1 MCESGGT
8 PAPDTPAFDSANPMG
23 RAGPIAIAPAPS
35 SFYSPWPDR
44 LRHSAIIL
52 LAAAMALSAVVG
64 FGELPL
70 VRAAAVFICIAAA
83 ALVPWR
89 LHNVVAS
96 REDVRG
102 VNPVETAAVSA
113 IVAGMPDPA
122 VLLARAGRV
131 IHLNAAAAQLA
142 PALRK
147 NELAQFALRSPEIIT
162 ALREAI
168 ATAETRRAT
177 YLDHVPVDRWMELI
191 ITPVPVPTL
200 FGGTDKCMLMTFHD
214 QTPLRRVE
222 EMRADFVAN
231 ASHELRTP
239 LAALSGFID
248 TLQGPAKDDAK
259 ARERFLGIM
268 HTQATRMARL
278 IDDLLSLSRVEL
290 SAHVRPDTLVDIVPI
305 IRQVVDGLE
314 PLARERQVDVNV
326 DLPAAPVSIAGD
338 REELL
343 RLFEN
348 LVENA
353 LKYGAS
359 GGKVIVSLTSATSG
373 EGVPE
378 VRVMVR
384 DFGPGI
390 APEHLPRLTERFYR
404 VDVGD
409 SRAQG
414 GTGLGLSLVK
424 HIVNRHRGRL
434 LIESVPKNGATFTT
448 CFPQAKAPSFGVN

>member
-1 MCESGGT
+1 M
-8 PAPDTPAFDSANPMG
+8 
-23 RAGPIAIAPAPS
+23 
-35 SFYSPWPDR
+35 
-44 LRHSAIIL
+44 
-52 LAAAMALSAVVG
+52 
-64 FGELPL
+64 FGELAL
-70 VRAAAVFICIAAA
+70 VRAAAVFACIAAA

-89 LHNVVAS
+89 LHDAAAS
-96 REDVRG
+96 REDVRA
-102 VNPVETAAVSA
+102 VNPVESAAVSA
-113 IVAGMPDPA
+113 VVAGMPDPA
-122 VLLARAGRV
+122 VLLDRAGRV

-168 ATAETRRAT
+168 ATTESRRAT

-248 TLQGPAKDDAK
+248 TLQGPAKDDPN

-268 HTQATRMARL
+268 HTQAIRMARL

-290 SAHVRPDTLVDIVPI
+290 SAHVRPDTLVDLVPI
-305 IRQVVDGLE
+305 IRQVADGLE
-314 PLARERQVDVNV
+314 PLARERQVTIDI
-326 DLPAAPVSIAGD
+326 DLPDGPVPIAGD

-348 LVENA
+348 LIENA

-359 GGKVIVSLTSATSG
+359 GGKVIVSLTLAVSQG
-373 EGVPE
+373 LPE

-414 GTGLGLSLVK
+414 GTGLGLSLIK
-424 HIVNRHRGRL
+424 HILNRHRGRL
-434 LIESVPKNGATFTT
+434 LIESAPKDGATFTA
-448 CFPQAKAPSFGVN
+448 CFPQACPPAGG

>member
-8 PAPDTPAFDSANPMG
+8 PAPDNANPMG
-23 RAGPIAIAPAPS
+23 RAGLMAIEAAPS

-52 LAAAMALSAVVG
+52 LAAAMALAVLVALS
-64 FGELPL
+64 ELSL
-70 VRAAAVFICIAAA
+70 LRAVAVFICIAAA

-89 LHNVVAS
+89 LNNAVAS

-102 VNPVETAAVSA
+102 VNPVEAAAVSA
-113 IVAGMPDPA
+113 VVAGMPDPA
-122 VLLARAGRV
+122 VLLDRAGRV

-168 ATAETRRAT
+168 ATSESRRAT

-191 ITPVPVPTL
+191 VTPVPVPTL

-248 TLQGPAKDDAK
+248 TLQGPAREDAK

-305 IRQVVDGLE
+305 IRQVADGLE
-314 PLARERQVDVNV
+314 PLAGERQVEIDI
-326 DLPAAPVSIAGD
+326 DLPETPVAIAGD

-359 GGKVIVSLTSATSG
+359 GGKVIVSLTSVTAG
-373 EGVPE
+373 EGAPE

-434 LIESVPKNGATFTT
+434 LIESVPKNGATFTA
-448 CFPQAKAPSFGVN
+448 CFPPAKTPTFG

>member
-1 MCESGGT
+1 
-8 PAPDTPAFDSANPMG
+8 
-23 RAGPIAIAPAPS
+23 
-35 SFYSPWPDR
+35 
-44 LRHSAIIL
+44 
-52 LAAAMALSAVVG
+52 
-64 FGELPL
+64 
-70 VRAAAVFICIAAA
+70 
-83 ALVPWR
+83 
-89 LHNVVAS
+89 
-96 REDVRG
+96 
-102 VNPVETAAVSA
+102 
-113 IVAGMPDPA
+113 
-122 VLLARAGRV
+122 
-131 IHLNAAAAQLA
+131 
-142 PALRK
+142 
-147 NELAQFALRSPEIIT
+147 
-162 ALREAI
+162 
-168 ATAETRRAT
+168 
-177 YLDHVPVDRWMELI
+177 MELI
-191 ITPVPVPTL
+191 ITPIPVPTL

-248 TLQGPAKDDAK
+248 TLQGPAKDDPR

-268 HTQATRMARL
+268 HIQATRMARL

-314 PLARERQVDVNV
+314 PLARERQVIIDV
-326 DLPAAPVSIAGD
+326 DLPDEVVWIAGD

-359 GGKVIVSLTSATSG
+359 GGRVIVSLLTAIST
-373 EGVPE
+373 EGGPE

-424 HIVNRHRGRL
+424 HIANRHRGWL
-434 LIESVPKNGATFTT
+434 LIESVLKNGATFTA
-448 CFPQAKAPSFGVN
+448 CFPQAKTPAST

>member
-1 MCESGGT
+1 MT
-8 PAPDTPAFDSANPMG
+8 ID
-23 RAGPIAIAPAPS
+23 APS
-35 SFYSPWPDR
+35 SSFFSPWSDR

-52 LAAAMALSAVVG
+52 LAASLALAVLVALGELSA
-64 FGELPL
+64 L
-70 VRAAAVFICIAAA
+70 RAATALACIAAA

-89 LHNVVAS
+89 LHDAAAS
-96 REDVRG
+96 RDDGRAIDR
-102 VNPVETAAVSA
+102 PVETAAVSA
-113 IVAGMPDPA
+113 VVAGMPDPA
-122 VLLARAGRV
+122 VLLDRAGRV
-131 IHLNAAAAQLA
+131 IHHNAAAAQLA

-147 NELAQFALRSPEIIT
+147 NEPAQFALRSPEIIA
-162 ALREAI
+162 ALRQAI
-168 ATAETRRAT
+168 ATMEPRRAI
-177 YLDHVPVDRWMELI
+177 YLDRVPVDRWMELI
-191 ITPVPVPTL
+191 ITPLAVPTL
-200 FGGTDKCMLMTFHD
+200 FGGTERCMLMTFHD

-248 TLQGPAKDDAK
+248 TLQGSAKDDAK
-259 ARERFLGIM
+259 TRERFLGIM
-268 HTQATRMARL
+268 HSQASRMARL

-290 SAHVRPDTLVDIVPI
+290 SAHVRPDTLVDLVPI
-305 IRQVVDGLE
+305 IRQVMDGLE
-314 PLARERQVDVNV
+314 PLARERQVTIELE
-326 DLPAAPVSIAGD
+326 LPQTQAVIAGD

-348 LVENA
+348 LIENA

-359 GGKVIVSLTSATSG
+359 GGKVMLSLTSAISG
-373 EGVPE
+373 EGMPE

-434 LIESVPKNGATFTT
+434 LIDSAPNEGAAFTA
-448 CFPQAKAPSFGVN
+448 CFPQPTAPASA

>member
-1 MCESGGT
+1 M
-8 PAPDTPAFDSANPMG
+8 AIDDS
-23 RAGPIAIAPAPS
+23 S
-35 SFYSPWPDR
+35 SASFFSPWPDR

-52 LAAAMALSAVVG
+52 LAAGMAMAVLVTFGGLS
-64 FGELPL
+64 P
-70 VRAAAVFICIAAA
+70 VRAAAVFVCIAGA

-89 LHNVVAS
+89 LHNVTAS

-102 VNPVETAAVSA
+102 VNPVESAAVSA

-122 VLLARAGRV
+122 VLLDRAGRV

-168 ATAETRRAT
+168 ATTEPRRTT
-177 YLDHVPVDRWMELI
+177 YLDHAPIDRWMELM
-191 ITPVPVPTL
+191 ITPVPVPTNY
-200 FGGTDKCMLMTFHD
+200 GGVDKCMLMTFHD
-214 QTPLRRVE
+214 LTPLRRVE

-259 ARERFLGIM
+259 ARERFLSIM
-268 HTQATRMARL
+268 HAQATRMARL

-290 SAHVRPDTLVDIVPI
+290 SAHVRPDTMVDIVPI
-305 IRQVVDGLE
+305 TRQVPDGLE
-314 PLARERQVDVNV
+314 PLASERQVVV
-326 DLPAAPVSIAGD
+326 EIDLPPTAVTIAGD

-348 LVENA
+348 LIENA

-359 GGKVIVSLTSATSG
+359 GGRVIVSLNQGVSG
-373 EGVPE
+373 GGEPE
-378 VRVMVR
+378 IRVMVR

-409 SRAQG
+409 SRSQG

-424 HIVNRHRGRL
+424 HILNRHRGRL
-434 LIESVPKNGATFTT
+434 LIESVPKNGATFTA
-448 CFPQAKAPSFGVN
+448 CFPQPKSSLSA

>member
-1 MCESGGT
+1 MSGNAAT
-8 PAPDTPAFDSANPMG
+8 PAAEEGDGIAEISGPM
-23 RAGPIAIAPAPS
+23 AIDPPS
-35 SFYSPWPDR
+35 SLFSPWPDR
-44 LRHSAIIL
+44 LRHAAIIL
-52 LAAAMALSAVVG
+52 LAAGLALAFLVA
-64 FGELPL
+64 FGELSL
-70 VRAAAVFICIAAA
+70 FRAAAVFVCIAAA

-89 LHNVVAS
+89 LHTTVES
-96 REDVRG
+96 REEVRG
-102 VNPVETAAVSA
+102 ANPVESPAVSA

-122 VLLARAGRV
+122 VLLDRAGRV

-168 ATAETRRAT
+168 ATTESRRAT
-177 YLDHVPVDRWMELI
+177 YLDHVPVDRWMELV

-248 TLQGPAKDDAK
+248 TLQGPARDDAK

-268 HTQATRMARL
+268 HAQATRMARL

-305 IRQVVDGLE
+305 IRQVADGLE
-314 PLARERQVDVNV
+314 PLARERQVTIDI
-326 DLPAAPVSIAGD
+326 DLPDGPVAIAGD

-343 RLFEN
+343 RLFGN
-348 LVENA
+348 FIENA
-353 LKYGAS
+353 LKNGGS
-359 GGKVIVSLTSATSG
+359 GGKIVVSLT
-373 EGVPE
+373 
-378 VRVMVR
+378 
-384 DFGPGI
+384 
-390 APEHLPRLTERFYR
+390 L
-404 VDVGD
+404 
-409 SRAQG
+409 
-414 GTGLGLSLVK
+414 
-424 HIVNRHRGRL
+424 
-434 LIESVPKNGATFTT
+434 
-448 CFPQAKAPSFGVN
+448 

>member
-1 MCESGGT
+1 MAVE
-8 PAPDTPAFDSANPMG
+8 A
-23 RAGPIAIAPAPS
+23 S
-35 SFYSPWPDR
+35 SPNLFSPWPDR

-52 LAAAMALSAVVG
+52 LVAGLALVALVI
-64 FGELPL
+64 FGELSPT
-70 VRAAAVFICIAAA
+70 RAVIAFLCIAGA

-89 LHNVVAS
+89 LHDVVTS
-96 REDVRG
+96 REEVLG
-102 VNPVETAAVSA
+102 VNPVEAPAVRA
-113 IVAGMPDPA
+113 LIAGMPDPA
-122 VLLARAGRV
+122 VLLDRAGRV
-131 IHLNAAAAQLA
+131 LHFNAAAAQLA

-147 NELAQFALRSPEIIT
+147 NELAQFALRSPEIVT
-162 ALREAI
+162 ALRESI
-168 ATAETRRAT
+168 ATTEPRRAT

-191 ITPVPVPTL
+191 ITPLSVPTA
-200 FGGTDKCMLMTFHD
+200 FGGTDTCMLMTFHD

-239 LAALSGFID
+239 LAALSGFIE
-248 TLQGPAKDDAK
+248 TLQGPAKDDSK

-268 HTQATRMARL
+268 HTQARRMARL

-290 SAHVRPDTLVDIVPI
+290 TAHVRPDMQVDILPI
-305 IRQVVDGLE
+305 IRQVGDGLE
-314 PLARERQVDVNV
+314 PLAAERNV
-326 DLPAAPVSIAGD
+326 RIEMELPDAPVAIAGD

-348 LVENA
+348 LIENA

-359 GGKVIVSLTSATSG
+359 GGKVEVSVTSAASN
-373 EGVPE
+373 EGAPE
-378 VRVMVR
+378 VRVAVR

-424 HIVNRHRGRL
+424 HILNRHRGRL
-434 LIESVPKNGATFTT
+434 LIESVPKKGATFTAA
-448 CFPQAKAPSFGVN
+448 FPQLKAPTTL

>member
-1 MCESGGT
+1 MALD
-8 PAPDTPAFDSANPMG
+8 APSDTPLSIFT
-23 RAGPIAIAPAPS
+23 
-35 SFYSPWPDR
+35 PWPDR

-52 LAAAMALSAVVG
+52 LAAALALAGLVLLD
-64 FGELPL
+64 ELLPL
-70 VRAAAVFICIAAA
+70 RALAVFLCISAA

-89 LHNVVAS
+89 LHGAVAK
-96 REDVRG
+96 REEERHA
-102 VNPVETAAVSA
+102 NPVEAPAVSA
-113 IVAGMPDPA
+113 VVEGIPDPA
-122 VLLARAGRV
+122 VLLDRAGRV

-147 NELAQFALRSPEIIT
+147 GELAQFALRTPEIIT

-168 ATAETRRAT
+168 ATTEIRRAT
-177 YLDHVPVDRWMELI
+177 YHDHVPVDRWMELI
-191 ITPVPVPTL
+191 ITPVPVPTA

-214 QTPLRRVE
+214 LTPLRRVE

-248 TLQGPAKDDAK
+248 TLQGPAKDDPK

-268 HTQATRMARL
+268 HIQATRMARL

-290 SAHVRPDTLVDIVPI
+290 SAHVQPHAMVDVVPI
-305 IRQVVDGLE
+305 IRQVTDGLE
-314 PLARERQVDVNV
+314 SLARERQVVIETS
-326 DLPAAPVSIAGD
+326 LPDAPVTIAGD

-343 RLFEN
+343 RVFEN
-348 LVENA
+348 LIENA

-359 GGKVIVSLTSATSG
+359 GGRVIVSLEQAVSA
-373 EGVPE
+373 ENAPE
-378 VRVMVR
+378 IRVKVR

-424 HIVNRHRGRL
+424 HILNRHRGRL
-434 LIESVPKNGATFTT
+434 LIESVPRNGAAFTA
-448 CFPQAKAPSFGVN
+448 CFPQSKPARGA

>member
-1 MCESGGT
+1 MAID
-8 PAPDTPAFDSANPMG
+8 AP
-23 RAGPIAIAPAPS
+23 PS
-35 SFYSPWPDR
+35 SSSLFSPWPER
-44 LRHSAIIL
+44 LRHSAIVL
-52 LAAAMALSAVVG
+52 LVAALALSVLVM
-64 FGELPL
+64 FDELSPL
-70 VRAAAVFICIAAA
+70 RAATVFACIAAA
-83 ALVPWR
+83 ALVPWP
-89 LHNVVAS
+89 LHHVVAA

-102 VNPVETAAVSA
+102 INPVEAPAVSA
-113 IVAGMPDPA
+113 VVAGMPDPA
-122 VLLARAGRV
+122 VLLDRAGRV
-131 IHLNAAAAQLA
+131 IHLNAAAAELA
-142 PALRK
+142 PALRR

-168 ATAETRRAT
+168 ATLEPRRAS

-191 ITPVPVPTL
+191 ITPVPVPTV
-200 FGGTDKCMLMTFHD
+200 FGGVDKCMLMTFHD

-248 TLQGPAKDDAK
+248 TLQGPAKDDPK
-259 ARERFLGIM
+259 ARERFLSIM
-268 HTQATRMARL
+268 HVQATRMARL

-290 SAHVRPDTLVDIVPI
+290 SAHVRPDTLTDLVPI
-305 IRQVVDGLE
+305 LRQVADGLE
-314 PLARERQVDVNV
+314 PLAGERQVAV
-326 DLPAAPVSIAGD
+326 DIQLPDAPVLIAGD
-338 REELL
+338 REELM

-348 LVENA
+348 LIENA

-359 GGKVIVSLTSATSG
+359 GGRVIVSLTSAISG
-373 EGVPE
+373 EGIPE
-378 VRVMVR
+378 IRVMVR

-409 SRAQG
+409 SRSQG

-424 HIVNRHRGRL
+424 HILNRHRGRL
-434 LIESVPKNGATFTT
+434 LIESAPRKGATFTA
-448 CFPQAKAPSFGVN
+448 CFPQPKASFTA

>member
-1 MCESGGT
+1 MALEAPTT
-8 PAPDTPAFDSANPMG
+8 PP
-23 RAGPIAIAPAPS
+23 
-35 SFYSPWPDR
+35 FYSPWPDR

-52 LAAAMALSAVVG
+52 LAAAFALSVVVVL
-64 FGELPL
+64 GELSPL
-70 VRAAAVFICIAAA
+70 HASAVFACIAAA

-89 LHNVVAS
+89 LHNAVTS
-96 REDVRG
+96 REDVRS
-102 VNPVETAAVSA
+102 VNPVEAAVVSA
-113 IVAGMPDPA
+113 VVAGMPDPA
-122 VLLARAGRV
+122 VLLDRAGRV
-131 IHLNAAAAQLA
+131 LHLNAAAAQLA

-168 ATAETRRAT
+168 ASSEPRRAT
-177 YLDHVPVDRWMELI
+177 YLDHVPVDRWMELMV
-191 ITPVPVPTL
+191 TPVPVPTL
-200 FGGTDKCMLMTFHD
+200 FGGVDKCMLMTFHD

-268 HTQATRMARL
+268 HIQATRMARL

-305 IRQVVDGLE
+305 IRQVADGLE
-314 PLARERQVDVNV
+314 PLARERQVTIDTN
-326 DLPAAPVSIAGD
+326 LPESPVTIVGD

-343 RLFEN
+343 RVFEK
-348 LVENA
+348 LIEYA

-359 GGKVIVSLTSATSG
+359 GGRVEVSLHQAMSG
-373 EGVPE
+373 DGTPE
-378 VRVMVR
+378 VRVLVR

-434 LIESVPKNGATFTT
+434 LIESVLKKGATFTA
-448 CFPQAKAPSFGVN
+448 CFPQAKGPSTP

>member
-8 PAPDTPAFDSANPMG
+8 PAPDNANPMG
-23 RAGPIAIAPAPS
+23 RAGLMAIEAAPS

-52 LAAAMALSAVVG
+52 LAAALALAVVVAL
-64 FGELPL
+64 GELSL
-70 VRAAAVFICIAAA
+70 LRAAAVFICIAAA

-89 LHNVVAS
+89 LNNAVAS

-102 VNPVETAAVSA
+102 VNPVEAAAVSA
-113 IVAGMPDPA
+113 VVAGMPDPA
-122 VLLARAGRV
+122 VLLDRAGRV

-168 ATAETRRAT
+168 ATSESRRAT

-191 ITPVPVPTL
+191 VTPVPVPTL

-248 TLQGPAKDDAK
+248 TLQGPAREDAK

-290 SAHVRPDTLVDIVPI
+290 SAHVRPDTLADIVPI

-314 PLARERQVDVNV
+314 PLARERQVEIDI
-326 DLPAAPVSIAGD
+326 DLPDVPVSIAGD

-359 GGKVIVSLTSATSG
+359 GGKVIVSLTSVTAG
-373 EGVPE
+373 EGAPE

-434 LIESVPKNGATFTT
+434 LIESVPKNGATFTA
-448 CFPQAKAPSFGVN
+448 CFPPAKTPAVG

>member
-1 MCESGGT
+1 M
-8 PAPDTPAFDSANPMG
+8 AIDDSSS
-23 RAGPIAIAPAPS
+23 S
-35 SFYSPWPDR
+35 SFFAPWPDR

-52 LAAAMALSAVVG
+52 LAAGLALCALVVLADLSA
-64 FGELPL
+64 P
-70 VRAAAVFICIAAA
+70 RAVAVFICIAAA

-89 LHNVVAS
+89 LHNAVTS
-96 REDVRG
+96 REDVRA
-102 VNPVETAAVSA
+102 VSPVESAAVSA
-113 IVAGMPDPA
+113 VVAGIPDPA
-122 VLLARAGRV
+122 VLLDRAGRV
-131 IHLNAAAAQLA
+131 IHLNPAAAQLA

-168 ATAETRRAT
+168 ATTEARRAT
-177 YLDHVPVDRWMELI
+177 YLDHVPVDRWMELM
-191 ITPVPVPTL
+191 ITPVPVPTS
-200 FGGTDKCMLMTFHD
+200 FGGADKCMLMTFHD

-259 ARERFLGIM
+259 ARERFLSIM

-290 SAHVRPDTLVDIVPI
+290 SAHVRPDTLVDLVPI

-314 PLARERQVDVNV
+314 PLARERQVAIEI
-326 DLPAAPVSIAGD
+326 DLPEPPVAIAGD

-348 LVENA
+348 LIENA

-359 GGKVIVSLTSATSG
+359 GGRVIVSLTQAHSG
-373 EGVPE
+373 EGAPE

-424 HIVNRHRGRL
+424 HILNRHRGRL
-434 LIESVPKNGATFTT
+434 LIESVPKNGAVFTA
-448 CFPQAKAPSFGVN
+448 CFPQAKTPSAQ

>member
-1 MCESGGT
+1 MALDAS
-8 PAPDTPAFDSANPMG
+8 S
-23 RAGPIAIAPAPS
+23 PS
-35 SFYSPWPDR
+35 SSTMFAPWPDR
-44 LRHSAIIL
+44 LRHSAIVL
-52 LAAAMALSAVVG
+52 LAAALVLGLLVLFDELLPFRAVIA
-64 FGELPL
+64 FL
-70 VRAAAVFICIAAA
+70 CIAAA

-89 LHNVVAS
+89 LHSAAVT

-102 VNPVETAAVSA
+102 ANPVEAPAVSA
-113 IVAGMPDPA
+113 LVAGMPDPA
-122 VLLARAGRV
+122 VLLDRAGRV
-131 IHLNAAAAQLA
+131 IHLNTAASELA
-142 PALRK
+142 PALRR

-168 ATAETRRAT
+168 ATTEPRRAT
-177 YLDHVPVDRWMELI
+177 YLDHVPVDRWMELV
-191 ITPVPVPTL
+191 ITPVPVPTT

-214 QTPLRRVE
+214 LTPLRRVE

-268 HTQATRMARL
+268 HAQATRMARL

-290 SAHVRPDTLVDIVPI
+290 SAHVRPDTSIDLVPI
-305 IRQVVDGLE
+305 IRQVADGLE
-314 PLARERQVDVNV
+314 PLARERQVVV
-326 DLPAAPVSIAGD
+326 EIDLPETPVMIAGD

-348 LVENA
+348 LIENA

-359 GGKVIVSLTSATSG
+359 GGRVIVSLAPALSG
-373 EGVPE
+373 EGIPE
-378 VRVMVR
+378 IRVKVR

-409 SRAQG
+409 SRMQG

-424 HIVNRHRGRL
+424 HILNRHRGRL
-434 LIESVPKNGATFTT
+434 LIESVPKNGAAFTA
-448 CFPQAKAPSFGVN
+448 CFPQQKPGLVK

>member
-1 MCESGGT
+1 M
-8 PAPDTPAFDSANPMG
+8 
-23 RAGPIAIAPAPS
+23 AIEASPS

-52 LAAAMALSAVVG
+52 LAAGMALAVLVV
-64 FGELPL
+64 FGELSPL
-70 VRAAAVFICIAAA
+70 RASAVFACIAAA

-89 LHNVVAS
+89 LHNAVAS

-113 IVAGMPDPA
+113 VVAGMPDPA
-122 VLLARAGRV
+122 VLLDRAGRV

-147 NELAQFALRSPEIIT
+147 NELAQFALRSPEIVT

-168 ATAETRRAT
+168 ATSETRRAT

-191 ITPVPVPTL
+191 VTPVPVPTL

-259 ARERFLGIM
+259 ARERFLAIM
-268 HTQATRMARL
+268 HVQATRMARL

-290 SAHVRPDTLVDIVPI
+290 SAHVRPDALVDIVPLVRQVADGLELLARD
-305 IRQVVDGLE
+305 RQVV
-314 PLARERQVDVNV
+314 VHI
-326 DLPAAPVSIAGD
+326 DLPTTPAWIAGD

-348 LVENA
+348 LIENA

-359 GGKVIVSLTSATSG
+359 GGRIVVSL
-373 EGVPE
+373 
-378 VRVMVR
+378 
-384 DFGPGI
+384 
-390 APEHLPRLTERFYR
+390 L
-404 VDVGD
+404 
-409 SRAQG
+409 
-414 GTGLGLSLVK
+414 
-424 HIVNRHRGRL
+424 
-434 LIESVPKNGATFTT
+434 
-448 CFPQAKAPSFGVN
+448 QA

>member
-1 MCESGGT
+1 MALD
-8 PAPDTPAFDSANPMG
+8 APPH
-23 RAGPIAIAPAPS
+23 S
-35 SFYSPWPDR
+35 SLTIFTPWPDR

-52 LAAAMALSAVVG
+52 LAAALALAGLVLLD
-64 FGELPL
+64 ELLPL
-70 VRAAAVFICIAAA
+70 RALAVFLCIAAA

-89 LHNVVAS
+89 LHSAVAK
-96 REDVRG
+96 REEERHG
-102 VNPVETAAVSA
+102 NPVEAPVVSA
-113 IVAGMPDPA
+113 VVDGIPDPA
-122 VLLARAGRV
+122 VLLDRAGRV

-147 NELAQFALRSPEIIT
+147 GELAQFALRSPEIIT

-168 ATAETRRAT
+168 ATTEIRRAS
-177 YLDHVPVDRWMELI
+177 YHDHVPVDRWMELVI
-191 ITPVPVPTL
+191 VPVPVPTA
-200 FGGTDKCMLMTFHD
+200 FGGTDKCMLMTFRD
-214 QTPLRRVE
+214 LTPLRRVE

-248 TLQGPAKDDAK
+248 TLQGPAKDDPK

-290 SAHVRPDTLVDIVPI
+290 SAHVRPDTLVDVVPI
-305 IRQVVDGLE
+305 IRQVTDGLE
-314 PLARERQVDVNV
+314 PLARERQVVIETS
-326 DLPAAPVSIAGD
+326 LPEAPVTIAGD

-343 RLFEN
+343 RVFEN
-348 LVENA
+348 LIENA

-359 GGKVIVSLTSATSG
+359 GGRVVVSLEQAVSA
-373 EGVPE
+373 ENAPE
-378 VRVMVR
+378 IRVKVR

-424 HIVNRHRGRL
+424 HILNRHRGRL
-434 LIESVPKNGATFTT
+434 LIESVPRNGAAFTA
-448 CFPQAKAPSFGVN
+448 CFPQPRPQRGS

>member
-1 MCESGGT
+1 MALD
-8 PAPDTPAFDSANPMG
+8 APTT
-23 RAGPIAIAPAPS
+23 PS
-35 SFYSPWPDR
+35 SFFSPWPDR

-52 LAAAMALSAVVG
+52 LAAALSLSVLVALDELSPIRAAVV
-64 FGELPL
+64 F
-70 VRAAAVFICIAAA
+70 ACIAAA

-89 LHNVVAS
+89 LHGAVTS
-96 REDVRG
+96 REDVRLG
-102 VNPVETAAVSA
+102 NPVEAAAVNA

-122 VLLARAGRV
+122 VLLDRAGRV

-168 ATAETRRAT
+168 ATTEPRRAT

-191 ITPVPVPTL
+191 ITPVPVPTT

-248 TLQGPAKDDAK
+248 TLQGPAKEDTK
-259 ARERFLGIM
+259 ARERFLAIM

-290 SAHVRPDTLVDIVPI
+290 SAHVRPDTMVDIVPI
-305 IRQVVDGLE
+305 IRQVADGLE
-314 PLARERQVDVNV
+314 PLARERQVVV
-326 DLPAAPVSIAGD
+326 EIDLPEGPVAIAGD

-343 RLFEN
+343 RVFEN
-348 LVENA
+348 LIENA

-359 GGKVIVSLTSATSG
+359 GGRIIVSLTSGLSSDGT
-373 EGVPE
+373 PE
-378 VRVMVR
+378 LRVMVR

-424 HIVNRHRGRL
+424 HILNRHRGRL
-434 LIESVPKNGATFTT
+434 LIESVPKNGAAFTA
-448 CFPQAKAPSFGVN
+448 CFPQPKSASLA

>member
-1 MCESGGT
+1 MCASAAT
-8 PAPDTPAFDSANPMG
+8 PAPDEADPNG
-23 RAGPIAIAPAPS
+23 KRAGPMAIDASSS
-35 SFYSPWPDR
+35 SFFSPWPDR

-52 LAAAMALSAVVG
+52 LAAGLALAVLVV
-64 FGELPL
+64 FGELSPL
-70 VRAAAVFICIAAA
+70 RAGAVFVCIAAA

-89 LHNVVAS
+89 LHDVAAS

-102 VNPVETAAVSA
+102 VNPVENAAVSA

-122 VLLARAGRV
+122 VLLDRAGRV

-168 ATAETRRAT
+168 ATTEPRRAT

-268 HTQATRMARL
+268 HAQATRMARL

-305 IRQVVDGLE
+305 IRQVADGLE
-314 PLARERQVDVNV
+314 PLARERQVAIDI
-326 DLPAAPVSIAGD
+326 DLPDDAGDDRGRSRGIAAAVRKPGRERAEIRRVRRQGDRFAPSGDVGRRHAGSPRHGARFRPRHRAGTSAAADRAVLPGRCRRQPRPGRHGARFIAG
-338 REELL
+338 E
-343 RLFEN
+343 
-348 LVENA
+348 
-353 LKYGAS
+353 
-359 GGKVIVSLTSATSG
+359 T
-373 EGVPE
+373 
-378 VRVMVR
+378 
-384 DFGPGI
+384 
-390 APEHLPRLTERFYR
+390 YR
-404 VDVGD
+404 
-409 SRAQG
+409 
-414 GTGLGLSLVK
+414 
-424 HIVNRHRGRL
+424 
-434 LIESVPKNGATFTT
+434 
-448 CFPQAKAPSFGVN
+448 

>member
-1 MCESGGT
+1 MAID
-8 PAPDTPAFDSANPMG
+8 AP
-23 RAGPIAIAPAPS
+23 PS
-35 SFYSPWPDR
+35 SSSLFSPWPER
-44 LRHSAIIL
+44 LRHSAIVL
-52 LAAAMALSAVVG
+52 LVAALALSVLVVFDG
-64 FGELPL
+64 LSPL
-70 VRAAAVFICIAAA
+70 RAATAFACIAAA

-89 LHNVVAS
+89 LHHVVAA
-96 REDVRG
+96 REEVRG
-102 VNPVETAAVSA
+102 INPVDAPAVSA

-122 VLLARAGRV
+122 VLLDRAGRV

-142 PALRK
+142 PALRR
-147 NELAQFALRSPEIIT
+147 NELAQFALRSPEIIS
-162 ALREAI
+162 ALRAAI
-168 ATAETRRAT
+168 ATSEPRRAS

-191 ITPVPVPTL
+191 ITPVPVPTV
-200 FGGTDKCMLMTFHD
+200 FGGVDKCMLMTFHD

-248 TLQGPAKDDAK
+248 TLQGPAKDDPK
-259 ARERFLGIM
+259 ARERFLSIM
-268 HTQATRMARL
+268 HVQATRMARL

-290 SAHVRPDTLVDIVPI
+290 SAHVRPDTLTDLVPI
-305 IRQVVDGLE
+305 LRQVEDGLE
-314 PLARERQVDVNV
+314 PLARERQVAV
-326 DLPAAPVSIAGD
+326 DIQLPDGPVMIAGD
-338 REELL
+338 REELM

-348 LVENA
+348 LIENA

-359 GGKVIVSLTSATSG
+359 GGRVIVSLTSAMSG
-373 EGVPE
+373 EGIPE
-378 VRVMVR
+378 IRVMVR

-409 SRAQG
+409 SRSQG

-424 HIVNRHRGRL
+424 HILIRHRGRL
-434 LIESVPKNGATFTT
+434 LIESVPRNGATFTA
-448 CFPQAKAPSFGVN
+448 CFPQPKAAFTA

>member
-1 MCESGGT
+1 M
-8 PAPDTPAFDSANPMG
+8 
-23 RAGPIAIAPAPS
+23 AIDAPS
-35 SFYSPWPDR
+35 SSVFSPWPDR

-52 LAAAMALSAVVG
+52 LAAGLALAVLVA
-64 FGELPL
+64 FGGLTL
-70 VRAAAVFICIAAA
+70 LGAIAVFVCIAAA

-89 LHNVVAS
+89 LHNVAAS
-96 REDVRG
+96 REEVRG
-102 VNPVETAAVSA
+102 ANPVESPAVSA
-113 IVAGMPDPA
+113 IVACMPDPA
-122 VLLARAGRV
+122 VLLDRAGRV

-162 ALREAI
+162 A
-168 ATAETRRAT
+168 
-177 YLDHVPVDRWMELI
+177 
-191 ITPVPVPTL
+191 PVPTL

-268 HTQATRMARL
+268 HAQATRMARL

-305 IRQVVDGLE
+305 IRQVADGLE
-314 PLARERQVDVNV
+314 PLARERQVAIDI
-326 DLPAAPVSIAGD
+326 DLPETPVLIAGD

-348 LVENA
+348 LIENA

-359 GGKVIVSLTSATSG
+359 GGKVVVSLTSAPSG
-373 EGVPE
+373 DGAPE
-378 VRVMVR
+378 IRVMVR

-434 LIESVPKNGATFTT
+434 LIESVPRKGATFTA
-448 CFPQAKAPSFGVN
+448 CFPQAKTSTAV

>member
-1 MCESGGT
+1 M
-8 PAPDTPAFDSANPMG
+8 AIDDS
-23 RAGPIAIAPAPS
+23 S
-35 SFYSPWPDR
+35 SSSIFAPWPDR

-52 LAAAMALSAVVG
+52 LAAGLALSVLVVFDDLAVVH
-64 FGELPL
+64 
-70 VRAAAVFICIAAA
+70 AAAAFICIGAA

-89 LHNVVAS
+89 LHHVVAS
-96 REDVRG
+96 RDDARAVS
-102 VNPVETAAVSA
+102 PVESAAVSA
-113 IVAGMPDPA
+113 VVAGMPDPA
-122 VLLARAGRV
+122 VLLDRAGRV
-131 IHLNAAAAQLA
+131 LHLNAAAAQLA

-168 ATAETRRAT
+168 ATSESRRAT

-191 ITPVPVPTL
+191 VTPVPVPTL

-248 TLQGPAKDDAK
+248 TLQGPAKDDVK
-259 ARERFLGIM
+259 ARERFLSIM

-290 SAHVRPDTLVDIVPI
+290 SAHVRPDASVDIVPI
-305 IRQVVDGLE
+305 LRQVVDGLE
-314 PLARERQVDVNV
+314 PLARERQVAIEIE
-326 DLPAAPVSIAGD
+326 LPETPVTIAGD

-348 LVENA
+348 LIENA

-359 GGKVIVSLTSATSG
+359 GGRVIVSLTRATSG
-373 EGVPE
+373 EGAPE

-424 HIVNRHRGRL
+424 HILNRHRGRL
-434 LIESVPKNGATFTT
+434 LIESVPKNGATFTA
-448 CFPQAKAPSFGVN
+448 CFPQPKAL

>member
-1 MCESGGT
+1 MNC
-8 PAPDTPAFDSANPMG
+8 
-23 RAGPIAIAPAPS
+23 R
-35 SFYSPWPDR
+35 R
-44 LRHSAIIL
+44 C
-52 LAAAMALSAVVG
+52 AASAVFV
-64 FGELPL
+64 
-70 VRAAAVFICIAAA
+70 CIAAA

-89 LHNVVAS
+89 LHNAVAS

-102 VNPVETAAVSA
+102 VNPVEAAAVSA
-113 IVAGMPDPA
+113 VVAGMPDPA
-122 VLLARAGRV
+122 VLLDRAGRV
-131 IHLNAAAAQLA
+131 LHLNAAAAQFA

-168 ATAETRRAT
+168 ATSEPRRAT

-191 ITPVPVPTL
+191 VTPVPVPTL
-200 FGGTDKCMLMTFHD
+200 FGGVDKCMLMTFHD

-305 IRQVVDGLE
+305 IRQVADGLE
-314 PLARERQVDVNV
+314 PLARERQVAIDI
-326 DLPAAPVSIAGD
+326 DLPDEPVAIAGD

-359 GGKVIVSLTSATSG
+359 GGKVEVSLTSGAI
-373 EGVPE
+373 E
-378 VRVMVR
+378 RWR
-384 DFGPGI
+384 
-390 APEHLPRLTERFYR
+390 PRSAGHRARFR
-404 VDVGD
+404 P
-409 SRAQG
+409 
-414 GTGLGLSLVK
+414 
-424 HIVNRHRGRL
+424 RHRAGTSAAADRAVLPGRRRRQ
-434 LIESVPKNGATFTT
+434 PRAGRHGARIIAGETY
-448 CFPQAKAPSFGVN
+448 C

>member
-1 MCESGGT
+1 M
-8 PAPDTPAFDSANPMG
+8 AIDDS
-23 RAGPIAIAPAPS
+23 PS
-35 SFYSPWPDR
+35 FFFSPWPDR
-44 LRHSAIIL
+44 LRHSAIVL
-52 LAAAMALSAVVG
+52 LAAALSLAVVVVL
-64 FGELPL
+64 GELSV
-70 VRAAAVFICIAAA
+70 VRALAIFACIAAA

-89 LHNVVAS
+89 LHDAAAS

-102 VNPVETAAVSA
+102 VNPVESAAVSA
-113 IVAGMPDPA
+113 VVAGMPDPA
-122 VLLARAGRV
+122 VLLDRAGRV
-131 IHLNAAAAQLA
+131 IHLNAAASQLA

-147 NELAQFALRSPEIIT
+147 NELAQFALRSPEIIS

-168 ATAETRRAT
+168 ATTETRRAT

-191 ITPVPVPTL
+191 IIPVSVPTL

-248 TLQGPAKDDAK
+248 TLQGPARDDAK

-268 HTQATRMARL
+268 HIQATRMARL

-305 IRQVVDGLE
+305 ILQVVDGLE
-314 PLARERQVDVNV
+314 PLARERQVVIDI
-326 DLPAAPVSIAGD
+326 DLPDTPAWIAGD

-359 GGKVIVSLTSATSG
+359 GGRVVVSLIEAASG
-373 EGVPE
+373 EGQPE
-378 VRVMVR
+378 LRLLVR

-434 LIESVPKNGATFTT
+434 VIESVPKNGATFTA
-448 CFPQAKAPSFGVN
+448 CFPQAKPPSSTSGS

>member
-1 MCESGGT
+1 MAIDGT
-8 PAPDTPAFDSANPMG
+8 P
-23 RAGPIAIAPAPS
+23 PS
-35 SFYSPWPDR
+35 FFAPWPDR

-52 LAAAMALSAVVG
+52 IAAGLALTVLVTLG
-64 FGELPL
+64 QLPL
-70 VRAAAVFICIAAA
+70 IAAAAVFALLAAA

-89 LHNVVAS
+89 LHDPAATPD
-96 REDVRG
+96 DVRTE
-102 VNPVETAAVSA
+102 NPVEAAAVNA

-122 VLLARAGRV
+122 VLLDRAGRV
-131 IHLNAAAAQLA
+131 IHLNAAASQLA

-168 ATAETRRAT
+168 ATTQPRRAT
-177 YLDHVPVDRWMELI
+177 YLDQVPIDRWMELV
-191 ITPVPVPTL
+191 ITPVPVPTR
-200 FGGTDKCMLMTFHD
+200 FGGADKCMLMTFHD
-214 QTPLRRVE
+214 LTPLRRVE

-248 TLQGPAKDDAK
+248 TLQGPAKEDPK
-259 ARERFLGIM
+259 ARERFLSIM
-268 HTQATRMARL
+268 QVQAKRMARL

-290 SAHVRPDTLVDIVPI
+290 SAHVRPDALVDIVPI

-314 PLARERQVDVNV
+314 PLARERQVEIEV
-326 DLPAAPVSIAGD
+326 DLPEASVTIAGD

-348 LVENA
+348 LIENA

-359 GGKVIVSLTSATSG
+359 GGKVMVSLTTPATAG
-373 EGVPE
+373 PGDGPPE
-378 VRVMVR
+378 YRVMVR

-424 HIVNRHRGRL
+424 HILARHRGRL
-434 LIESVPKNGATFTT
+434 LIESVPNKGATFTA
-448 CFPQAKAPSFGVN
+448 CFPQIKPPTTE